1 MLRCASSRFLFS
13 FLFLGPSLSLP
24 LFCFLF
30 LPLVLRFAL
39 RFPGAA
45 FLRPSPTAAPPA
57 GGRVAGSPRTSL
69 LRVRICWSLL
79 LRIVAVFDDVV
90 SLASIW
96 LRFRGAAFFALRRFV
111 WRSCGVSSLSL
122 LELCS
127 SWATR
132 FRVFSGILLV
142 VVLVAVISLV
152 GGGFAVCPVKM
163 KSV

>member
-1 MLRCASSRFLFS
+1 MNSSMLRCASSRFLFS

-69 LRVRICWSLL
+69 LCLRICWSLL
-79 LRIVAVFDDVV
+79 LRNVAVFDSVV

-96 LRFRGAAFFALRRFV
+96 LRFRGAAFFALRRVV

-127 SWATR
+127 SWATVQVMLNVR
-132 FRVFSGILLV
+132 
-142 VVLVAVISLV
+142 
-152 GGGFAVCPVKM
+152 C
-163 KSV
+163 